1 MPWMQKL
8 HETYERCKGNEP
20 PGSEPLPPI
29 SHTTQQAQIEIV
41 LDEHGYFR
49 RARVVEKAEGAKL
62 IPCTEKSGGRSGTKP
77 DNHPLCDKL
86 QYIAADFCRFGGEV
100 TSGFAG
106 DPGKP
111 HSDYMET
118 LTGWARSNHSHSKL
132 HAIVNYVE
140 RGQVVTDLVRE
151 RVLPVDDLTASQPKL
166 LKTWTGDKIDTPSI
180 FKVLNNNQSPS
191 EAFVRWRIEEAS
203 NPVSATWEDHD
214 LMDSWIRYYENQQS
228 HRGFCIVSG
237 CEGVLAEQHP
247 AKLRS
252 GADKAKLVS
261 SNDKS
266 GFTFRG
272 RFLDADQAA
281 GVGYEVTQKAHNA
294 LRWLINRQRHR
305 SGDPRAPQ
313 IVVAWAVA
321 GKEIPDPFKNSF
333 ELFGL
338 EASAGKGESLE
349 VGDVG
354 QAFAHRLNRAI
365 RGYRANLGPTDDIV
379 VLALDSATPGRMA
392 ISFYRELKGSEFL
405 DRVQEWHE
413 RYAWPQNFGKDLR
426 FVGSPAPAEIAE
438 AAYGRRVDDK
448 QRKSTVERLLPC
460 IVDARPI
467 PFDLVASAVRHASN
481 RPSSRPASVHWQW
494 EKCLGIACSLVKGHY
509 VDRSYQMN
517 LESERNTRDY
527 LYGRLLA
534 IAEEIEGRALYVA
547 GEKRDT
553 TAARYMQRF
562 AERPYST
569 WRSIELALCPYKTRL
584 RTSRGPFLYNMEKRL
599 DDVVACFAE
608 NEFKDDGPLSGEF
621 LLGYHCERRD
631 LHRRAAKAN
640 GTHSD

>member
-1 MPWMQKL
+1 M
-8 HETYERCKGNEP
+8 
-20 PGSEPLPPI
+20 
-29 SHTTQQAQIEIV
+29 
-41 LDEHGYFR
+41 
-49 RARVVEKAEGAKL
+49 
-62 IPCTEKSGGRSGTKP
+62 
-77 DNHPLCDKL
+77 
-86 QYIAADFCRFGGEV
+86 
-100 TSGFAG
+100 
-106 DPGKP
+106 
-111 HSDYMET
+111 
-118 LTGWARSNHSHSKL
+118 
-132 HAIVNYVE
+132 
-140 RGQVVTDLVRE
+140 
-151 RVLPVDDLTASQPKL
+151 
-166 LKTWTGDKIDTPSI
+166 
-180 FKVLNNNQSPS
+180 
-191 EAFVRWRIEEAS
+191 
-203 NPVSATWEDHD
+203 
-214 LMDSWIRYYENQQS
+214 
-228 HRGFCIVSG
+228 VSG

-266 GFTFRG
+266 GLTFRG

-294 LRWLINRQRHR
+294 LRWLIERQRHR

-313 IVVAWAVA
+313 IVVAWAVT

-338 EASAGKGESLE
+338 WASTGDEKPMG

-365 RGYRANLGPTDDIV
+365 RGYRANLGPTDEIV

-405 DRVQEWHE
+405 DRIEEWHR
-413 RYAWPQNFGKDLR
+413 RYSWSQNFGKDLR
-426 FVGSPAPAEIAE
+426 FIGSPAPAEIAE
-438 AAYGRRVDDK
+438 AAYGRRVDPRL
-448 QRKSTVERLLPC
+448 RKSTVERLLPC

-467 PFDLVASAVRHASN
+467 PFDLVASAARRASN
-481 RPSSRPASVHWQW
+481 RAALTHWQW
-494 EKCLGIACSLVKGHY
+494 EKYLGIACSLFKGHY
-509 VDRSYQMN
+509 VDRRYQMD
-517 LESERNTRDY
+517 LELERNTRDY

-534 IAEEIEGRALYVA
+534 IAEEIESRALYVA

-553 TAARYMQRF
+553 TASRYMQRF

-608 NEFKDDGPLSGEF
+608 NEFKDDAPLSGEF

-631 LHRRAAKAN
+631 LHTRAAKAN